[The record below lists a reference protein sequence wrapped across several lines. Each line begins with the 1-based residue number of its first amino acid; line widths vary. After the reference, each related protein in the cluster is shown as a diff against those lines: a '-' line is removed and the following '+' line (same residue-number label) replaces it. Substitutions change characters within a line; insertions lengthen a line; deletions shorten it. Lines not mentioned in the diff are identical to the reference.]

1 MSFKLSQILRQ
12 DSERF
17 AMINEI
23 VRDLI
28 KELEP
33 AAEDLVRPR
42 QISSLSRTS
51 DAENLSTRQCKQI
64 QLCTDSM
71 HMLLLHPWVEGH
83 IYIHIRISFIWT
95 SIVYVIKK

>member
-1 MSFKLSQILRQ
+1 MRQ

-17 AMINEI
+17 TMINEI

-83 IYIHIRISFIWT
+83 IYFHVRIS
-95 SIVYVIKK
+95 